1 MARQLQWVAA
11 DGTTINLTDRS
22 SGYRV
27 LDRTTGLTSPS
38 YELSTSRYAGIDG
51 AALAAM
57 SALPRDITLAMLV
70 EGADRATFRARVAQL
85 VHAMRPKAGL
95 GQLVA
100 TDELGRVRRI
110 SCYYKGGLEG
120 TEQRGE
126 KSADRWWKASVQL
139 WAPSPWFN
147 GDTQVIDFGLG
158 APTPFFP
165 IFPLVLSP
173 SNVQGQ
179 LTVDL
184 TVADG
189 PSYPVWTVTGPGSA
203 LTLTNLTTG
212 GVIQVNAAIG
222 DGQTMIIDTRQ
233 GFQSVRRGDGT
244 NLMGALASDPTMW
257 PLADGVVNQV
267 SALLTGANASS
278 RIRGSYAPQYA
289 GI

>member
-38 YELSTSRYAGIDG
+38 YDLSSSRYAGIDG
-51 AALAAM
+51 AALTAL

-70 EGADRATFRARVAQL
+70 EGADRATFRARVARL
-85 VHAMRPKAGL
+85 VHSMRPKAGM

-100 TDELGRVRRI
+100 TDELGKVRQI
-110 SCYYKGGLEG
+110 SCFYKGGLEG

-139 WAPSPWFN
+139 WAPTPWFS
-147 GDTQVIDFGLG
+147 GETRVIDFGLG
-158 APTPFFP
+158 APTTFFP
-165 IFPLVLSP
+165 FFPLVLSP
-173 SNVQGQ
+173 SSIQGQ
-179 LTVDL
+179 LSIDL
-184 TVADG
+184 SDADA
-189 PSYPVWTVTGPGSA
+189 PAYPVWTITGPGTA
-203 LTLTNLTTG
+203 LTLANVTTG
-212 GVIQVNAAIG
+212 AVIQVNAALG
-222 DGQTMIIDTRQ
+222 DGQSMIIDTRQ

-244 NLMGALASDPTMW
+244 NLMGSLASDPAMW